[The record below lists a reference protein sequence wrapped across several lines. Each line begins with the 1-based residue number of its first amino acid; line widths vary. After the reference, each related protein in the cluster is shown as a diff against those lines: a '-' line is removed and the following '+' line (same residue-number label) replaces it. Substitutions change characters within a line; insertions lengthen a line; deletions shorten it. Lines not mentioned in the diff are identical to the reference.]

1 MPKQQMTSETRGV
14 GRLLHE
20 RRYFQVPPHQRDFA
34 WPIGAVEQFL
44 EDIVDA
50 MRSGDA
56 EYFLGLIVL
65 VDTDNAQG
73 QRYQILDGQQ
83 RLATATMVYAAIRHW
98 LRERGMDEDGLKIQ
112 NDFIGISDI
121 GEEEPEPRIILN
133 LQNRGLFQEV
143 VVNACPDS
151 ILQNR
156 MNAAGR
162 HSSARKLLE
171 AALRCRA
178 YIQDLAASR
187 GKDQKAQARILFDL
201 AKYLRD
207 QVQVDCLDVKDPED
221 AYTIFESLNDRGI
234 DLSVMDL
241 LKNHIFREAT
251 GVNEDEVQH
260 YWTTMLARLGD
271 RRGDDFIKAFWTS
284 RFGRIQRGRLFK
296 ELRKTYQ
303 SRKQVMAV
311 AKELATVA
319 EKYANL
325 EVMDAELWRPYSD
338 AARESISALEKL
350 GARQTHPILLA
361 ALEVF
366 KPDQMEK
373 LLRHLV
379 VLIVRYQLVGRGR
392 TGRLEIQAATVAK
405 GIYNKTLKS
414 ANAVWREIK
423 PLVPNDEEFK
433 EDFSR
438 YEETKPE
445 RVRWLLRELE
455 IQTWCDANRGKG
467 PQFAPL
473 TDANKVNLEHIL
485 PRNPGEQWNSIIRA
499 DSELVRECVN
509 RLGNLCLLDRPSN
522 KQKAAQGFHA
532 KSRIYGASELIL
544 TKRVSER
551 WHDWN
556 RNSIEERQ
564 AELAEIAVSVWPL

>member
-50 MRSGDA
+50 MKAGDN

-65 VDTDNAQG
+65 VDTDNSQE

-83 RLATATMVYAAIRHW
+83 RLATVTMVYAAIRQW
-98 LRERGMDEDGLKIQ
+98 LRDFGMDEDATKIQ

-133 LQNRGLFQEV
+133 LQNQGLFQEV
-143 VVNACPDS
+143 VVNPCADS
-151 ILQNR
+151 ILQERINT
-156 MNAAGR
+156 AGR

-178 YIQDLAASR
+178 YIRDLAASK
-187 GKDQKAQARILFDL
+187 GQEQKTQARLLFEL

-251 GVNEDEVQH
+251 KVHQDEVQH

-271 RRGDDFIKAFWTS
+271 RRGDDFIKTFWTS

-296 ELRKTYQ
+296 ELRNTYQ
-303 SRKQVMAV
+303 SRKQVLAI

-319 EKYANL
+319 EKYSNL
-325 EVMDAELWRPYSD
+325 EVADADLWRPYSD
-338 AARESISALEKL
+338 AAHESISALEKL
-350 GARQTHPILLA
+350 GGRQTHPILLA
-361 ALEVF
+361 AIEVF
-366 KPDQMEK
+366 KPDEMEK

-379 VLIVRYQLVGRGR
+379 VLIMRYQLVGRGR
-392 TGRLEIQAATVAK
+392 TGRLEIQAANIAK
-405 GIYNKTLKS
+405 GIYSKTLKS
-414 ANAVWREIK
+414 ANAVWGEIK

-433 EDFSR
+433 EDFAR
-438 YEETKPE
+438 YEDTKPE
-445 RVRWLLRELE
+445 RVRWLLRQLE
-455 IQTWCDANRGKG
+455 IQAWCHANPGKA
-467 PQFAPL
+467 PQLGPL
-473 TDANKVNLEHIL
+473 TDPNKVNLEHIL
-485 PRNPGEQWNSIIRA
+485 PRNPGEHWNLVIKA
-499 DSELVRECVN
+499 DPELLRECVN
-509 RLGNLCLLDRPSN
+509 RLGNLCLMDRPSN
-522 KQKAAQGFHA
+522 RQKAAQGFHA
-532 KSRIYGASELIL
+532 KSKTYGASNFIL
-544 TKRVSER
+544 TKSISER
-551 WHDWN
+551 WQEWN
-556 RNSIEERQ
+556 RNSIEARQ
-564 AELAEIAVSVWPL
+564 AELAELAVRVWPL